1 MIIGVDIS
9 HWQGRI
15 GHQKLKN
22 FGIAFGFG
30 KGGQYY
36 NDNEYDDDRFLY
48 NMEGFEIVGIP
59 HGMYYFYLPKA
70 GNDKQAKHFKR
81 LWNLYRQ
88 DFPPVLDCEMD
99 NGLGQYEIQ
108 RQIKIMLGYMEEI
121 SGRKPIIYTSPG
133 FWGSKVG
140 NPIWS
145 DDYLFWIAQYP
156 KLTSTLF
163 KNVIIHQYTDKGAI
177 PGCPTIDMN
186 YWLGTE
192 EELRKITQKEI
203 TVKQIAENRINNRVF
218 VLSRENRKWLE
229 NLVR

>member
-1 MIIGVDIS
+1 MIIGVDVS

-22 FGIAFGFG
+22 FGITFGFG

-36 NDNEYDDDRFLY
+36 NGEEYDDDKFLY
-48 NMEGFEIVGIP
+48 NMEGFEINKIL
-59 HGMYYFYLPKA
+59 HGMYYFYDPKA
-70 GNDKQAKHFKR
+70 GNDKQARHFKR

-88 DFPPVLDCEMD
+88 DFPPVLDCEAD
-99 NGLGQYEIQ
+99 SGLGQYEVQ
-108 RQIKIMLGYMEEI
+108 RQIKVMLERMEEI

-133 FWGSKVG
+133 FWNSKVG

-145 DDYLFWIAQYP
+145 DGYSFWVAQYP

-163 KNVIIHQYTDKGAI
+163 KDVIMHQYTDKGAI
-177 PGCPTIDMN
+177 PGCPTVDMN
-186 YWLGTE
+186 YWLKTE

-203 TVKQIAENRINNRVF
+203 MVEQITENHIKNRVF
-218 VLSRENRKWLE
+218 ALSRENRKWLE
-229 NLVR
+229 NLAR